1 MRTAGCQTIRRCLHP
16 REQAPSSDYFF
27 AFFLA
32 ADFLALTGDFLAAF
46 FFAALGMCL
55 HLSVLCRAMQLCAA
69 ARLGLR
75 TIIEEFLRLA
85 IMPPRLLARGR
96 EFFAPPSAARRDPTR
111 AA

>member
-1 MRTAGCQTIRRCLHP
+1 MRDAGCAGVQRIHRLHP
-16 REQAPSSDYFF
+16 REQARRHWAYYFL

-32 ADFLALTGDFLAAF
+32 ADFFDLTGDFLAAF

-55 HLSVLCRAMQLCAA
+55 HLSETVPRDAALCC

-85 IMPPRLLARGR
+85 IPARD
-96 EFFAPPSAARRDPTR
+96 FLQAPLRFRCAAHPSR
-111 AA
+111 A